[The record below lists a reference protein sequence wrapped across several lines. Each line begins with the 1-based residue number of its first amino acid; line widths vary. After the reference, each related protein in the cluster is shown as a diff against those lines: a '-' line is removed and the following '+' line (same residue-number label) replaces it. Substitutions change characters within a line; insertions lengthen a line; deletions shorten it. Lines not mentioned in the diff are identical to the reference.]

1 MEARAGPIEVRP
13 TRKRGRKEKKK
24 NKEKKKGRKKKKIEK
39 EESLRGSLIF
49 YFSFDFILT

>member
-24 NKEKKKGRKKKKIEK
+24 KQRKEERKEEKKNRKGGELTWK
-39 EESLRGSLIF
+39 
-49 YFSFDFILT
+49 FDFLF